1 MLFMGKA
8 EENKRQ
14 KKDALM
20 HGAFDLFTTKGIA
33 NTSIAEIAEKA
44 GVGKGTFYSYFK
56 DKGDIHDRLVVRIS
70 SEVFTKAKTA
80 LDQTSL
86 DTLEDQVL
94 FIADNIIDQ
103 LKNDRLTTR
112 FISKNLSW
120 GVFQTFMSTTA
131 DTASV
136 DFNRIFQDAFNRS
149 PVKYKDPFLLIY
161 MIIELVN
168 GTCYSA
174 ILYQKPKPVD
184 KLKPDLYEAI
194 RAIMRVNEVHS
205 A

>member
-1 MLFMGKA
+1 MGKA

-56 DKGDIHDRLVVRIS
+56 DKGDIHDR
-70 SEVFTKAKTA
+70 
-80 LDQTSL
+80 
-86 DTLEDQVL
+86 
-94 FIADNIIDQ
+94 ADNIIDQ

-174 ILYQKPKPVD
+174 ILYQKPKSVD
-184 KLKPDLYEAI
+184 ELKPDLYEAI

>member
-1 MLFMGKA
+1 MFSMGKA

-56 DKGDIHDRLVVRIS
+56 DKGDIHDRLVARIS
-70 SEVFTKAKTA
+70 SEIFAKAKAA
-80 LDQTSL
+80 LDQAQIAI
-86 DTLEDQVL
+86 LEDQIIFL
-94 FIADNIIDQ
+94 ADNIIDQ

-120 GVFQTFMSTTA
+120 GVFQTFMSQDA
-131 DTASV
+131 DTGNV
-136 DFNRIFQDAFNRS
+136 DFNRIFQDAFTKS
-149 PVKYKDPFLLIY
+149 PIKYKDPFLLVY

-184 KLKPDLYEAI
+184 DLKPDLYEAI

>member
-1 MLFMGKA
+1 MGKA
-8 EENKRQ
+8 EEKKRQ

-20 HGAFDLFTTKGIA
+20 RGAFDLFTTKGIA

-56 DKGDIHDRLVVRIS
+56 DKGDIHDRIVAHIS
-70 SEVFTKAKTA
+70 SQIFLKAKEA
-80 LDQTSL
+80 LDQQHL
-86 DTLEDQVL
+86 PTLEEQLL
-94 FIADNIIDQ
+94 FLADNIIDQ
-103 LKNDRLTTR
+103 LKNDRITAR

-120 GVFQTFMSTTA
+120 GVFQTFMNQDP
-131 DTASV
+131 DTGV
-136 DFNRIFQDAFNRS
+136 DFTAILQDAFNQS
-149 PVKYKDPFLLIY
+149 PVKYKDPFLLVY

-168 GTCYSA
+168 STCYSA

-184 KLKPDLYEAI
+184 ELKPDLYKAI
-194 RAIMRVNEVHS
+194 RAIMDVNELPS